1 MAQGDEGAR
10 GARVERGAVRTGR
23 CAAGLALLWFWAL
36 RADPSDPPAFTRFY
50 MRVWALFF
58 MEYLIVPAAVLSS

>member
-23 CAAGLALLWFWAL
+23 CAAGLALLWFWVPWAAAIAHPLEQGAL
-36 RADPSDPPAFTRFY
+36 LAPLLAT
-50 MRVWALFF
+50 ALFF
-58 MEYLIVPAAVLSS
+58 GA